1 MTDIATRAQLAP
13 YDWDG
18 TVERFPVNQQ
28 PSQGERMREWLHLFT
43 ECRAAAEVLSR
54 TSFVPKDMMGKP
66 AEIATAMLKGW
77 ELGLDPLDA
86 LASIYVVHGRV
97 GFYAEFM
104 RRRMIQAGHVF
115 RIVESTDSRCVVEG
129 TRVDN
134 GETHRAAFTADQAK
148 RAKIDIASY
157 PAEKLVARATSRLV
171 KQAFPDVLSG
181 SLIVE
186 DLLDGMITVDSER
199 VDAPEGIEAQA
210 AGVRR
215 TRAARTPRV
224 AAAPRPAPVIADDL
238 LDDPIEEPSET
249 RPKPETSPVD
259 RDDAVLEEP
268 PSQAQNRKM
277 HALFRDAG
285 VTDRDDRLIL
295 TSELLGFRI
304 DSSSAMTKSDANRVI
319 DALENA
325 DDLGALCTDLL
336 NRAVLRSEGVA
347 VNTSPEQ
354 DDLLT
359 SPETN

>member
-1 MTDIATRAQLAP
+1 MTEVATRPQLER

-18 TVERFPVNQQ
+18 TVERLPATQRQ
-28 PSQGERMREWLHLFT
+28 SQGERMREWLHLFN
-43 ECRAAAEVLSR
+43 ECRQAAEILAR
-54 TSFVPKDMMGKP
+54 TSFVPKDMIGKP

-104 RRRMIQAGHVF
+104 RRRMIQAGHMF
-115 RIVESTDSRCVVEG
+115 RIVETNDSRCVVEG
-129 TRVDN
+129 TRSDN
-134 GETHRAAFTADQAK
+134 GETHRAAFTAEQAK

-186 DLLDGMITVDSER
+186 DLLDGMIMVDSER
-199 VDAPEGIEAQA
+199 VDAPDSIETQA
-210 AGVRR
+210 ASVRR
-215 TRAARTPRV
+215 TRATRTPK

-238 LDDPIEEPSET
+238 LDDPIEQPSEI
-249 RPKPETSPVD
+249 RSEPDTSQVTEP
-259 RDDAVLEEP
+259 EEP

-285 VTDRDDRLIL
+285 ITDRDDRLTL
-295 TSELLGFRI
+295 TSELLGFTI
-304 DSSSAMTKSDANRVI
+304 NSSSAMTKSDANKVI

-325 DDLGALCTDLL
+325 DDLSALCTGLL
-336 NRAVLRSEGVA
+336 NRAVLKAEGVA
-347 VNTSPEQ
+347 VDAASDEP

-359 SPETN
+359 QAETN